1 MTHTADIKRIHQM
14 MALPVPEDAAQELRT
29 LDNIRASLEESGI
42 IEGFDPFDY
51 TDISEEPE
59 DADAYGNQNI
69 PEGK

>member
-51 TDISEEPE
+51 TDISEESE